1 MGIPPAPKVQAG
13 KNLYDRLQLERMQ
26 MDLARRITDL
36 TKTLREV
43 KEELDVRTIH
53 AVQVQRLCLVEPPP
67 PRVVFFRCFSC
78 VLTHTTRN
86 SW

>member
-43 KEELDVRTIH
+43 KEELDVRT
-53 AVQVQRLCLVEPPP
+53 VQVQMLRLLEPLPHS
-67 PRVVFFRCFSC
+67 VVFFRCFSC